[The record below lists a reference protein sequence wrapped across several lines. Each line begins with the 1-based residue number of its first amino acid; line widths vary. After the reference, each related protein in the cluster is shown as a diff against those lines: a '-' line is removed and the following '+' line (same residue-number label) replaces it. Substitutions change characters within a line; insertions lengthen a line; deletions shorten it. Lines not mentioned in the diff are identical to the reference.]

1 MIKFEINQQ
10 SGPKI
15 SNHYWS
21 KWSGQLTSI
30 LKLKKDLEISVGI
43 VGETRMRVLN
53 KHYRRQ
59 NKVTD
64 VLSFGERD
72 VAGDF
77 RDFDGY
83 LGEIII
89 CYPQALRQ
97 AHKASRPVIKEIE
110 WLLVHGCLHLLGYD
124 HQTDRQEAAMREL
137 EQKITK
143 VG

>member
-10 SGPKI
+10 AGPKI
-15 SNHYWS
+15 PNRYWS
-21 KWSGQLTSI
+21 KWSGQLASV
-30 LKLKKDLEISVGI
+30 LKPKKDLIISVGI
-43 VGETRMRVLN
+43 VGDARMKVLN

-72 VAGDF
+72 VADGF
-77 RDFDGY
+77 RDLDGY

-89 CYPQALRQ
+89 CYPQALSQ
-97 AHKASRPVIKEIE
+97 AHKANRPVIKEIE

-124 HQTDRQEAAMREL
+124 HQTDRQEATMRGL

-143 VG
+143 ID